1 MPRTQAAPL
10 PTLPTCPN
18 INLRLSGP
26 LSINYYGPLPTLPT
40 YIYRK
45 RETSHSRKPV
55 FASRNWLTEATRRP
69 VSMLLSRHLPK
80 NMSGLVG
87 MSGLASNRLA
97 FRNLQFPTFPG
108 RVGRYREQTRG
119 PVLDHV
125 APVAARTKLA
135 RAAHASLLFQ
145 LYPLIEVVEE
155 GRSEIMKTCT
165 SRENL
170 QNLRHWLLRI
180 VGHRPRRSYGS
191 NGRRSDR
198 LDSSTPHRAATPVPR
213 GNESWG

>member
-1 MPRTQAAPL
+1 
-10 PTLPTCPN
+10 
-18 INLRLSGP
+18 
-26 LSINYYGPLPTLPT
+26 
-40 YIYRK
+40 
-45 RETSHSRKPV
+45 
-55 FASRNWLTEATRRP
+55 
-69 VSMLLSRHLPK
+69 
-80 NMSGLVG
+80 

-155 GRSEIMKTCT
+155 GRSEIIDVHK
-165 SRENL
+165 SRKP

-180 VGHRPRRSYGS
+180 VGHRPRQVLGGD
-191 NGRRSDR
+191 GRRSDR